1 VQNHGNWSW
10 VNEGTPTKPKWGYV
24 SRQIGAIIVLK
35 LDTRASPASPP
46 AVTNTGTTAADVTAG
61 NQALSTSTAAAE
73 VTSTEAGVATPSSNS
88 SSSSGSSHL
97 PNNDTPDMIVWVGY
111 VKSWRHM
118 GSATISCIGGC
129 RCQQV
134 VVDGM
139 HGEGNTQQHMA
150 KLFATQAEE
159 CLVQVKVS

>member
-1 VQNHGNWSW
+1 MHAVQNQGNWSW
-10 VNEGTPTKPKWGYV
+10 LNEGTPTKPKWGYV
-24 SRQIGAIIVLK
+24 SWQVGATLVLK
-35 LDTRASPASPP
+35 VDTRASPASPP
-46 AVTNTGTTAADVTAG
+46 AASNTTAAAG
-61 NQALSTSTAAAE
+61 SQAQPTSTAAAV
-73 VTSTEAGVATPSSNS
+73 VTSAQLATASS
-88 SSSSGSSHL
+88 SSSSGSSGSNRL
-97 PNNDTPDMIVWVGY
+97 PNNTPDMIVWVGF

-139 HGEGNTQQHMA
+139 HGESNTQQHMA

-159 CLVQVKVS
+159 CLVEVKVS